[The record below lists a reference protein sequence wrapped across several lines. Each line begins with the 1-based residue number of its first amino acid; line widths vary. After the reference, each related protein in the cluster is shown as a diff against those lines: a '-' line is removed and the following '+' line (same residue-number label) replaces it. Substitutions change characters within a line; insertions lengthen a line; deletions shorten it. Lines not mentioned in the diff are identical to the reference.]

1 MPRIAG
7 KDIPGEKKVV
17 YALRYIYGVG
27 LSRAEKII
35 EQAKIDPEK
44 RARDLTSQEIAKI
57 QKLLEEFPTEGDL
70 RRRINDNIN
79 RLKRIKAYR
88 GIRHIQGLPVRGQRT
103 RTNARTR
110 KGKRKT
116 VGAMKKEDAIK
127 LEEAKKKKEQKK

>member
-7 KDIPGEKKVV
+7 KDIPGEKKVP

-27 LSRAEKII
+27 LSRAQKIVK
-35 EQAKIDPEK
+35 QAKIDPEK
-44 RARDLTSQEIAKI
+44 RARDLTSQEINQI

-70 RRRINDNIN
+70 RRQVNDNIN

-88 GIRHIQGLPVRGQRT
+88 GVRHIQGLPVRGQRT

-110 KGKRKT
+110 KGKKKT
-116 VGAMKKEDAIK
+116 VGALKKEEALK
-127 LEEAKKKKEQKK
+127 LEEAKKEEKD